1 MDVTEI
7 TQIVPPPPEPK
18 APDPPAAPNQPAAAA
33 ALAAFSQCEECGAPV
48 DHDQRYCVSCGAH
61 RRHVTDPAAR
71 YLSAATARARSSARV
86 ASSPAAARP
95 RRSSGLAAAVLIAVI
110 PVAVA
115 VGVAVGRSSNND
127 DANLIKELSRSQA
140 QVAAASR
147 ATATTPAATNATAAP
162 ATGSAP
168 KKHHVRSSTK
178 GKTRHRATSSTNA
191 SKAPSNLNGHASA
204 TQKKQG
210 QAIVNRL
217 QHTNGTSYLNQL
229 PSQVVVP

>member
-7 TQIVPPPPEPK
+7 TQIVAPPPEPATAEPT
-18 APDPPAAPNQPAAAA
+18 APDPPAA
-33 ALAAFSQCEECGAPV
+33 FTQCEECGAPV

-71 YLSAATARARSSARV
+71 YFSAATARARNSVRVPSSSA
-86 ASSPAAARP
+86 PARP
-95 RRSSGLAAAVLIAVI
+95 RRSSGLAAALLIAVI

-147 ATATTPAATNATAAP
+147 ATATTPAATTAAAAS
-162 ATGSAP
+162 ATGPAA
-168 KKHHVRSSTK
+168 KKHRSGSSTK
-178 GKTRHRATSSTNA
+178 GKTRHHATSSTGTST
-191 SKAPSNLNGHASA
+191 SKAPRNLNGHASA

>member
-7 TQIVPPPPEPK
+7 TQIAPPPPEPE
-18 APDPPAAPNQPAAAA
+18 APDPSATPATP
-33 ALAAFSQCEECGAPV
+33 AAFSQCEECGAPV
-48 DHDQRYCVSCGAH
+48 DHDQRYCVNCGAH

-71 YLSAATARARSSARV
+71 YFSAATPRARNSVRV
-86 ASSPAAARP
+86 ASSSAPARP

-147 ATATTPAATNATAAP
+147 ATATTPAATTTAAVS
-162 ATGSAP
+162 ATGSAA
-168 KKHHVRSSTK
+168 KKHHARSSTK
-178 GKTRHRATSSTNA
+178 GKTRHHATSSTNT